1 MGRRKANVNHKA
13 PMHHPPHLPT
23 LSSKASRLLLVTWLL
38 LGAAGYLAVLWLQ
51 AGEQNRDLRQW
62 VMQMQLVASSQSRSI
77 ANWISKRE
85 DALNGLADNTSLR
98 LYVTDAPP
106 GSEVADAQSQYLK
119 NLIEANAGW
128 AGFTHGLALVYPDG
142 KNIAATS
149 GFAMQEAF
157 EQLSPEIQPREP
169 MMSEPFKSG
178 DDLVVVWRR
187 AVYGVQ
193 ADEQLS
199 QPVAL
204 LYGMSALDK
213 RFFALFDEKL
223 QAIPSLQAWLLFSD
237 EAQLKR
243 INATPGDGIRT
254 IKTIEDITAPEGML
268 YTRGNN
274 LLENENGKLLA
285 VTAPIE
291 NTSWQVGRVVDLKIA
306 TLETKH
312 RAFLISCSYLLGVFA
327 IALLI
332 VSLWRH
338 SSSLRNKALSAY
350 YRQTAETIEQQE
362 KLLELIAE
370 TTPAALAILDQHFHY
385 CYANRMAAE
394 LAGSTR
400 EYMQGRPLEK
410 IWPEERANAIREA
423 ARESLARQEDV
434 SRITRE
440 TAGDTLKR
448 VSHSQY
454 LPLASLPI
462 PGKQHPG
469 VLLID
474 EDITQ
479 VVREEEKN
487 AEMLNRLVET
497 LVGIVDKRDPNAA
510 EHSRN
515 VSRLARVIAQEMG
528 LDTVQVKTAEIAG
541 RLMNIGKIAV
551 PAEMLTAKRSLK
563 ADESKLIQQSILA
576 SADLLEGIAFDG
588 PVVQTIRQS
597 QEAVDGSG
605 PLKLKGEEILLT
617 ARITHAANSFVAFT
631 SPRAYR
637 KPEKPENAIKTMLE
651 KADLVYDRSVLAALI
666 HHIEN
671 E

>member
-1 MGRRKANVNHKA
+1 MN
-13 PMHHPPHLPT
+13 HPPHLPT
-23 LSSKASRLLLVTWLL
+23 LSSKASRLLLITWLL

-62 VMQMQLVASSQSRSI
+62 AMQMQLVASSQARSI
-77 ANWISKRE
+77 VNWLTKRE

-106 GSEVADAQSQYLK
+106 GSEVADAQVQYLR

-128 AGFTHGLALVYPDG
+128 AGFTRGIALVNPDG
-142 KNIAATS
+142 NAIATTP
-149 GFAMQEAF
+149 GFVTQEALA
-157 EQLSPEIQPREP
+157 QLAPEDKPREP
-169 MMSEPFKSG
+169 MMSEPFKSDG
-178 DDLVVVWRR
+178 DLVVAWRR
-187 AVYGVQ
+187 PVYGVQ

-213 RFFALFDEKL
+213 HFFTLFDEKL
-223 QAIPSLQAWLLFSD
+223 QAIPSLKAWVLFKD
-237 EAQLKR
+237 RGQLKR
-243 INATPGDGIRT
+243 IDATPGEVERRLDNV
-254 IKTIEDITAPEGML
+254 KSKTAPETLL
-268 YTRGNN
+268 YSGKTN
-274 LLENENGKLLA
+274 LLETEGGKLLA
-285 VTAPIE
+285 VSAPVD
-291 NTSWQVGRVVDLKIA
+291 NTSWQVGRALDLKIA
-306 TLETKH
+306 LLETKH
-312 RAFLISCSYLLGVFA
+312 RAFLISCSYLLGVLA

-350 YRQTAETIEQQE
+350 YRETAETIEQQE

-370 TTPAALAILDQHFHY
+370 TTPAALAILDQYYHY

-423 ARESLARQEDV
+423 AREALARQEDV

-469 VLLID
+469 VLVID
-474 EDITQ
+474 EDITK

-510 EHSRN
+510 EHSRK
-515 VSRLARVIAQEMG
+515 VSRLARTIAQEMG
-528 LDTVQVKTAEIAG
+528 LDTIQVKTAEIAG

-597 QEAVDGSG
+597 QEAMDGTG
-605 PLKLKGEEILLT
+605 PLKLEGEDILLT
-617 ARITHAANSFVAFT
+617 ARITHVANSFVAFT

-637 KPEKPENAIKTMLE
+637 KSEKPENALKTMLE
-651 KADLVYDRSVLAALI
+651 KADQIYDRSVLAALI